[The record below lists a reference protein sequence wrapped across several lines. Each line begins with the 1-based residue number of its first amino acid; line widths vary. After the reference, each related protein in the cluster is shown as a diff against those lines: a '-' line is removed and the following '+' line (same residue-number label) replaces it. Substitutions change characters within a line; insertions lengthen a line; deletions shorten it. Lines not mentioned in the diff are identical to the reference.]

1 VGITE
6 AEKQWI
12 LNGYIG
18 LGIDLGKFW
27 LDVSYHRSLTGLSRD
42 VEYYDEIY
50 DYNLNAQQ
58 LLFGLGYNIPLRK
71 GEMFK
76 KFPKRKK
83 IKTSLT
89 QTTMISPTQTRISSN
104 PTQTIMISPVV
115 GYGLFK
121 VSTDSQVGKY
131 QMSSPSNASETKHIG
146 LTSKFYFQQ
155 DRFYIQPTLTYGEE
169 ISTYQILNTNPQ
181 SYTYIDTNTGT
192 IRFVEAQEFTN
203 ASRSTS
209 NQVFKLSLV
218 SGTTLWKPTQW
229 LGIRGFLGFALD
241 FRYEEGK
248 KDIIS
253 NYKNDSQR
261 SFPEGS
267 PLISEDV
274 LFAGIISA
282 ENDWII
288 NGQVGLGIDISNFW
302 LDVAY
307 HRDLTGLSRD
317 VEYYNEF
324 YDYKLN
330 SEQLLFTFGYNIP
343 LRKGEMF
350 KKFSKEKK

>member
-1 VGITE
+1 
-6 AEKQWI
+6 
-12 LNGYIG
+12 
-18 LGIDLGKFW
+18 
-27 LDVSYHRSLTGLSRD
+27 
-42 VEYYDEIY
+42 
-50 DYNLNAQQ
+50 
-58 LLFGLGYNIPLRK
+58 
-71 GEMFK
+71 MFK